1 MRIPVRSDIALKD
14 DEGMIRFG
22 RTEWIEKNKIRL
34 QADAQPMQG
43 ALCDLTMELGQGQAR
58 VAALVRVVG
67 IEPLG
72 RGQFQLDCRIE
83 RMGERDR
90 TRYAYFLHEQSRSVS
105 GVRSAASLRGSS
117 TSAAGR
123 HQGRDAL
130 KRGLKSGLS
139 RAKQAPAPTPEPPC
153 ATTRAGRNPA
163 VTVDDATRAVTLTWT
178 SPRVFR
184 NDFETSLR
192 KGTWLVRTA
201 PPRHP
206 EVTLRLELP
215 DGQVVSLP
223 ARVEE
228 QSRQSWGL
236 TFRLGLAL
244 KTKMRKAA
252 ADA

>member
-34 QADAQPMQG
+34 QADTEPMQG

-58 VAALVRVVG
+58 VAARVRVVA
-67 IEPLG
+67 IEPAG
-72 RGQFQLDCRIE
+72 RGQYQLDCRIE
-83 RMGERDR
+83 RMSERDR
-90 TRYAYFLHEQSRSVS
+90 TRYSYFLHEQSRSVS

-117 TSAAGR
+117 TSRAGR

-130 KRGLKSGLS
+130 KRGLKSGLDKA
-139 RAKQAPAPTPEPPC
+139 RTTPAADPARPGGTH
-153 ATTRAGRNPA
+153 RAGRNPT
-163 VTVDDATRAVTLTWT
+163 VTVDDVQRTVTLAWT

-192 KGTWLVRTA
+192 KGRWTVRTA
-201 PPRHP
+201 APRHAD
-206 EVTLRLELP
+206 VTLRLQLP

-223 ARVEE
+223 ARIDE
-228 QSRQSWGL
+228 QGRRSWAL
-236 TFRLGLAL
+236 DFRLGLAL
-244 KTKMRKAA
+244 KTKMRKAGS
-252 ADA
+252 DA

>member
-153 ATTRAGRNPA
+153 ATTRA
-163 VTVDDATRAVTLTWT
+163 VTLTWT

-184 NDFETSLR
+184 NDVETSLR